1 MVNYDTLKK
10 AVDDAKLAYD
20 TQNNLVSQLRAQ
32 VDVLKATLDRV
43 EESAKK
49 YDVTYFE
56 NLLAEQRAYEDKKK
70 QYPLDIAKQLK

>member
-1 MVNYDTLKK
+1 M
-10 AVDDAKLAYD
+10 AYD
-20 TQNNLVSQLRAQ
+20 TQNGLVSQLRAQ

-56 NLLAEQRAYEDKKK
+56 NLLAEQRSYEDKKK
-70 QYPLDIAKQLK
+70 QYPNDIAKQLK